1 MVVDNVYYNT
11 REHNR
16 KRIRFFLTVSLLVFK
31 VGRYG
36 KQVIVNLVDQ
46 KKDEGRLEQSFKG
59 FHQQVKHNSQSSIS
73 TRLYLTI
80 DFNVCL

>member
-1 MVVDNVYYNT
+1 MAGYPAKPDIWPNPNV
-11 REHNR
+11 H
-16 KRIRFFLTVSLLVFK
+16 RIFK

-59 FHQQVKHNSQSSIS
+59 FHQQV
-73 TRLYLTI
+73 
-80 DFNVCL
+80 